1 MYEFLVLLDT
11 HSGTSKASDL
21 EDLKARVDGWI
32 LNRPKIAMTDQ
43 AISLIEDWTSGV
55 CVVRFGVRFTAESV
69 ETARKLSENITMT
82 STFALVA
89 ILAQHQD
96 PR

>member
-1 MYEFLVLLDT
+1 MYAFLVLLDT
-11 HSGTSKASDL
+11 HSGSSKASDL
-21 EDLKARVDGWI
+21 EDLGTRVSGWV
-32 LNRPKIAMTDQ
+32 LNRPTVVITDQ
-43 AISLIEDWTSGV
+43 DISLIEDWTSGL

-69 ETARKLSENITMT
+69 DMARKLIENITMT
-82 STFALVA
+82 STFTLCA